1 MTIAKSF
8 AIRDALEVAGIELLD
23 GNENGAGPGAR
34 LKSSVSEG
42 STMVGRSGTDFRSAS
57 ESLPPPIGTQC
68 LNYIFAKL
76 WRRLLRLD
84 QALQ

>member
-8 AIRDALEVAGIELLD
+8 AIRDASEVAGIELLD

-42 STMVGRSGTDFRSAS
+42 STMVGRRD
-57 ESLPPPIGTQC
+57 
-68 LNYIFAKL
+68 N
-76 WRRLLRLD
+76 
-84 QALQ
+84 

>member
-1 MTIAKSF
+1 MNGKTLMTIAKSF

-42 STMVGRSGTDFRSAS
+42 STMVGHAS
-57 ESLPPPIGTQC
+57 ESLPPPIGAQC

-76 WRRLLRLD
+76 WWRLLRLD